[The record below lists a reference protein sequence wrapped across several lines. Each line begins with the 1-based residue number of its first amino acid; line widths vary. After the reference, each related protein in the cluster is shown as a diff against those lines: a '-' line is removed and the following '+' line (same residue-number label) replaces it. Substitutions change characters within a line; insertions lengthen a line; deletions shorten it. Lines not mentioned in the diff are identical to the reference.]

1 LRLVIDLNR
10 GADGI
15 EGVIKVAGSD
25 KPQPFS
31 GWLELLRLLE
41 GLVPPDIDS

>member
-1 LRLVIDLNR
+1 LRLIIDLYA

-15 EGVIKVAGSD
+15 EGVINVAGSD
-25 KPQPFS
+25 EPQPFS

-41 GLVPPDIDS
+41 GLVPPGSDG